1 MKTYSGIKVF
11 AIIVS
16 IILLIPIS
24 INWFDFLKRNF
35 SDDVVDASDNKH
47 MDFQILTDSTV
58 EVKVNKYWR
67 YNIEIV
73 AIPNKVRIKRKEY
86 FVTSIGAEAFNDCYK
101 LTNITIPESV
111 ESIEEWAFYYCSS
124 LTNIVIPKS
133 VTNIEYSA
141 FIGCLNLD
149 VVIDNYKD
157 SVVFE
162 DAFRGCNSVRYT
174 K

>member
-1 MKTYSGIKVF
+1 MKTNPDTK
-11 AIIVS
+11 AIALFVS
-16 IILLIPIS
+16 LFLLIPIS
-24 INWFDFLKRNF
+24 INWFSFLKRNF
-35 SDDVVDASDNKH
+35 SDDVVDASDKH
-47 MDFQILTDSTV
+47 LDFQILTDSTV

-67 YNIEIV
+67 SNKKIV

-86 FVTSIGAEAFNDCYK
+86 FVTRIGANAFYNCYK

-111 ESIEEWAFYYCSS
+111 ESIEEWAFYNCSS

-162 DAFRGCNSVRYT
+162 DAFKGCKSVRYT

>member
-1 MKTYSGIKVF
+1 MKTYSGIKAF
-11 AIIVS
+11 AIIIS

-24 INWFDFLKRNF
+24 INWYSFLKRSF
-35 SDDVVDASDNKH
+35 SNDAVDASDKH
-47 MDFQILTDSTV
+47 LDFQILTDSTV

-67 YNIEIV
+67 SNKKNV

-86 FVTSIGAEAFNDCYK
+86 FVTSIGAEAFSNCYK
-101 LTNITIPESV
+101 LTNITIPESI
-111 ESIEEWAFYYCSS
+111 ESIEEWAFYNCSS

-149 VVIDNYKD
+149 VVIDNSKD
-157 SVVFE
+157 NMVIGE
-162 DAFRGCNSVRYT
+162 YAFLGCRSVRYT